1 MELCSIAAQR
11 LDRAQNQFDRAAT
24 QVATSTAPEAGTPP
38 NAVDL
43 DTVDLSQAAGG
54 LLTAKDSFL
63 TDIKL
68 VQTADSMERQTLDLL
83 A

>member
-1 MELCSIAAQR
+1 MELCSIAAQG
-11 LDRAQNQFDRAAT
+11 LGQAQNQFDRAAA
-24 QVATSTAPEAGTPP
+24 QVATSSTAEAGTPP

-43 DTVDLSQAAGG
+43 DTVDLRQAAAG
-54 LLTAKDSFL
+54 LLTAKGSFL